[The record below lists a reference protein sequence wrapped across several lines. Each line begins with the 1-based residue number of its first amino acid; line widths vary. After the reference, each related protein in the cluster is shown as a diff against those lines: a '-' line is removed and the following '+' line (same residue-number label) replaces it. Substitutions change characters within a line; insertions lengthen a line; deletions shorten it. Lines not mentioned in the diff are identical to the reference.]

1 MLLGLWFTVG
11 PLLLRRNQEKSVKVK
26 IQIQR
31 RTEARP
37 CPGIVRRDK
46 GGRKRTEFRAFTV
59 ASVNASIKGEKY
71 AIAFRIHLSHSTR
84 AEAGGLAR
92 ACTRWSIRIGR
103 GSEAQRP
110 SIATSLIHTSHS
122 HNRRGD
128 TLYSNG
134 ARRRRERGKCRFRKI
149 YLNRRGQ
156 LNCGRKRKREEGT
169 CVRNVLVNCF
179 KRRHSIF
186 NFENNSRP
194 RSVLSLSPGRAS
206 AAG

>member
-84 AEAGGLAR
+84 EEAGREGWRELAQD
-92 ACTRWSIRIGR
+92 GP
-103 GSEAQRP
+103 SELGEVRRLNAPR
-110 SIATSLIHTSHS
+110 SL
-122 HNRRGD
+122 
-128 TLYSNG
+128 
-134 ARRRRERGKCRFRKI
+134 
-149 YLNRRGQ
+149 
-156 LNCGRKRKREEGT
+156 
-169 CVRNVLVNCF
+169 
-179 KRRHSIF
+179 RHSF
-186 NFENNSRP
+186 THHTRTTVEATPCTQTGRDADARGENVV
-194 RSVLSLSPGRAS
+194 SVKFI
-206 AAG
+206 